1 MLSFLKITSVFEK
14 ALQPR
19 EHCHLLPQRESKKGC
34 AGAGRRYRPWTR
46 KEAGEREDKDAG
58 GPDLTE
64 CQRPGPASVFLRSHS
79 WPSELYMA
87 TDLGAHLLSL
97 G

>member
-1 MLSFLKITSVFEK
+1 MCRGGEKIQTLDQKGSM
-14 ALQPR
+14 R
-19 EHCHLLPQRESKKGC
+19 E
-34 AGAGRRYRPWTR
+34 
-46 KEAGEREDKDAG
+46 EDKDAG

-87 TDLGAHLLSL
+87 TDLGAHLSISELSGKVTFHL
-97 G
+97 PST